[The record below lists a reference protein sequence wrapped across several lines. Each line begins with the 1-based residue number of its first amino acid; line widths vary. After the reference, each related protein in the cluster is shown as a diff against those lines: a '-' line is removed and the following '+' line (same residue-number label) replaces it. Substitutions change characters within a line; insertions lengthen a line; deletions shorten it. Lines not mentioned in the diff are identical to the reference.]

1 MVHHDGDGVRPHDPA
16 PIHCRGQGKA
26 AGRGPE
32 GGSGLMKAHKD
43 LSNNYRRLTG
53 SVPKS
58 NGGPETPIGLPLIAR
73 QTLIWLGKHQDL
85 WGVGTRSRNRP
96 KESSWLR

>member
-1 MVHHDGDGVRPHDPA
+1 
-16 PIHCRGQGKA
+16 
-26 AGRGPE
+26 
-32 GGSGLMKAHKD
+32 MKAHKD

-85 WGVGTRSRNRP
+85 WGVGTPIEEPTEGKLLVAVVR
-96 KESSWLR
+96 ECVDA